1 MEGLIG
7 KKIGMTQVFTED
19 GKRVCVTVI
28 EVGPCPVVQVK
39 TMEKDGYVAAQL
51 GFGEQKLWKDPEADK
66 EAHDGRRARNRITKA
81 ESGHLTKT
89 GGLTKGVRILKEFK
103 PEAGEEVKVGDV
115 LTVENFKGVKY
126 VDVTGVTKGKGFAG
140 VLKRYGFA
148 GGNMTHGGHSKRRTG
163 GLAARDLP
171 GWIEKGKKMP
181 GHMGDVNRKNIN
193 LEVVQIRPEDNA
205 ILVKGSIPGARN
217 GFVFVRKSLKNAALA
232 FKAAKK
238 GAK

>member
-7 KKIGMTQVFTED
+7 KKIGMTQVYDEN
-19 GKRVCVTVI
+19 GKRTCVTVI
-28 EVGPCPVVQVK
+28 EVGPCPVVQLK
-39 TMEKDGYVAAQL
+39 TLEKDGYVAAQI
-51 GFGEQKLWKDPEADK
+51 GFGPQKPQRLTKPV
-66 EAHDGRRARNRITKA
+66 RARFEKA
-81 ESGHLTKT
+81 GVQAMRVLREFAMEESDAAL
-89 GGLTKGVRILKEFK
+89 
-103 PEAGEEVKVGDV
+103 KVGDNV
-115 LTVENFKGVKY
+115 TVSNFEGVKY

-181 GHMGDVNRKNIN
+181 GHMGDVNRKAMN
-193 LEVVQIRPEDNA
+193 LEVVQVRPEDNA
-205 ILVKGSIPGARN
+205 LLVKGSIPGARN
-217 GFVFVRKSLKNAALA
+217 GIVFVRKSLKNNVLAA
-232 FKAAKK
+232 KAKK

>member
-7 KKIGMTQVFTED
+7 KKIGMTQVYDAD
-19 GKRVCVTVI
+19 GKRTCVTVI
-28 EVGPCPVVQVK
+28 EVGPCPVVQLK
-39 TMEKDGYVAAQL
+39 TLEKDGYQAAQL
-51 GFGEQKLWKDPEADK
+51 GFGPQKAKRLAKAQQKHFEKAGVECARVLKEFALDEADK
-66 EAHDGRRARNRITKA
+66 E
-81 ESGHLTKT
+81 L
-89 GGLTKGVRILKEFK
+89 
-103 PEAGEEVKVGDV
+103 KVGDNV
-115 LTVENFKGVKY
+115 TVANFEGVKY

-140 VLKRYGFA
+140 VIKRYGFA

-181 GHMGDVNRKNIN
+181 GHMGDVNRKAVN

-217 GFVFVRKSLKNAALA
+217 GVVIIRKSLKNNVIAY
-232 FKAAKK
+232 KAQK

>member
-7 KKIGMTQVFTED
+7 KKVGMTQVYDAE
-19 GKRVCVTVI
+19 GKRTTVTVI

-39 TMEKDGYVAAQL
+39 TAEKDGYVAAQL
-51 GFGEQKLWKDPEADK
+51 GFGPQKA
-66 EAHDGRRARNRITKA
+66 ARLAKA
-81 ESGHLTKT
+81 QQKHFEKA
-89 GGLTKGVRILKEFK
+89 GVGAMKVLKEFALD
-103 PEAGEEVKVGDV
+103 AGEEVKVGD
-115 LTVENFKGVKY
+115 TVTVANFEGCKY
-126 VDVTGVTKGKGFAG
+126 VDVTGVTKGRGFAG
-140 VLKRYGFA
+140 VLKRYNFA

-181 GHMGDVNRKNIN
+181 GHMGDVSRKATN

-205 ILVKGSIPGARN
+205 ILVKGSVPGAKN
-217 GFVFVRKSLKNAALA
+217 GTVVVRKSLKNNAIA
-232 FKAAKK
+232 FKAQK

>member
-1 MEGLIG
+1 MNGLIG
-7 KKIGMTQVFTED
+7 KKVGMTQVWDAE
-19 GKRVCVTVI
+19 GRRVSVTVL

-39 TMEKDGYVAAQL
+39 TAEKDGYSAAQL
-51 GFGEQKLWKDPEADK
+51 GFGEQKVQRL
-66 EAHDGRRARNRITKA
+66 TKA
-81 ESGHLTKT
+81 VAGHLKKT
-89 GGLTKGVRILKEFK
+89 GGLEGGVRVLKEFA
-103 PEAGEEVKVGDV
+103 PDAGEEVKVGDV
-115 LTVENFKGVKY
+115 LTVKNFAGVKY

-181 GHMGDVNRKNIN
+181 GHMGDVSRTATN
-193 LEVVQIRPEDNA
+193 LEVVAIREEDNA
-205 ILVKGSIPGARN
+205 LLIKGSIPGARN
-217 GFVFVRKSLKNAALA
+217 GTVFVRKSLKNAVIAL
-232 FKAAKK
+232 KAKK

>member
-7 KKIGMTQVFTED
+7 KKIGMTQVFDAD
-19 GKRVCVTVI
+19 GKRTCVTVI
-28 EVGPCPVVQVK
+28 EVGPCPVVQLK
-39 TMEKDGYVAAQL
+39 TLEKDGYEAAQL
-51 GFGEQKLWKDPEADK
+51 GFGTQKAVRVAKAQQKHFEKAGVECARVLKEFALDEADK
-66 EAHDGRRARNRITKA
+66 E
-81 ESGHLTKT
+81 L
-89 GGLTKGVRILKEFK
+89 
-103 PEAGEEVKVGDV
+103 KVGDNV
-115 LTVENFKGVKY
+115 TVANFEGVKY

-140 VLKRYGFA
+140 VIKRYGFA

-181 GHMGDVNRKNIN
+181 GHMGDVNRKAVN

-217 GFVFVRKSLKNAALA
+217 GVVIIRKSLKNNVIAY
-232 FKAAKK
+232 KAQK

>member
-7 KKIGMTQVFTED
+7 KKIGMTQVFDAD
-19 GKRVCVTVI
+19 GKRTCVTVI
-28 EVGPCPVVQVK
+28 EVGPCQVVQLK
-39 TMEKDGYVAAQL
+39 TLEKDGYEAAQL
-51 GFGEQKLWKDPEADK
+51 GFGTQKAVRVAKAQQKHFEKAGVECARVLKEFALDEADK
-66 EAHDGRRARNRITKA
+66 E
-81 ESGHLTKT
+81 L
-89 GGLTKGVRILKEFK
+89 
-103 PEAGEEVKVGDV
+103 KVGDNV
-115 LTVENFKGVKY
+115 TVANFEGVKY

-140 VLKRYGFA
+140 VIKRYGFA

-181 GHMGDVNRKNIN
+181 GHMGDVNRKAVN

-217 GFVFVRKSLKNAALA
+217 GVVIIRKSLKNNVIAY
-232 FKAAKK
+232 KAQK

>member
-7 KKIGMTQVFTED
+7 KKIGMTQVYDAD
-19 GKRVCVTVI
+19 GKRTCVTVV
-28 EVGPCPVVQVK
+28 EVGPCPVVQLK
-39 TMEKDGYVAAQL
+39 TLEKDGYEAAQL
-51 GFGEQKLWKDPEADK
+51 AFGVQKASRVAKAQQKHFEKAGVECARVLKEFKMDEADK
-66 EAHDGRRARNRITKA
+66 E
-81 ESGHLTKT
+81 L
-89 GGLTKGVRILKEFK
+89 
-103 PEAGEEVKVGDV
+103 KVGDK
-115 LTVENFKGVKY
+115 LTVANFEGVKY

-140 VLKRYGFA
+140 VIKRYGFA

-181 GHMGDVNRKNIN
+181 GHMGDVNRKAIN
-193 LEVVQIRPEDNA
+193 LEIVQIRPEDNA

-217 GFVFVRKSLKNAALA
+217 GVVIIRKSLKNNRIAY
-232 FKAAKK
+232 KAQK

>member
-7 KKIGMTQVFTED
+7 KKIGMTQVYDAD
-19 GKRVCVTVI
+19 GKRTCVTVV
-28 EVGPCPVVQVK
+28 EVGPCPVVQLK
-39 TMEKDGYVAAQL
+39 TLEKDGYEAAQL
-51 GFGEQKLWKDPEADK
+51 AFGVQKAARVAKAQQKHFEKAGVDCARVLKEFKMDEADK
-66 EAHDGRRARNRITKA
+66 E
-81 ESGHLTKT
+81 L
-89 GGLTKGVRILKEFK
+89 
-103 PEAGEEVKVGDV
+103 KVGDK
-115 LTVENFKGVKY
+115 LTVANFEGVKY

-140 VLKRYGFA
+140 VIKRYGFA

-181 GHMGDVNRKNIN
+181 GHMGDVNRKAVN

-205 ILVKGSIPGARN
+205 ILVKGSVPGARN
-217 GFVFVRKSLKNAALA
+217 GVVIIRKSLKNNRIAY
-232 FKAAKK
+232 KAQK